1 MLYNQNLNSAQEQ
14 MSAALWKRAL
24 AFEID
29 ILLLILTCITTL
41 SAGLLAVWIGLQVA
55 GYDAPSYD
63 LISTL
68 LLPFLLLSPVV
79 FLAYFIGFAS
89 YRGQTPGKMIMRIRI
104 VSRTGGTVTLSMI
117 IVRTLGYFISG
128 LFFGMG
134 FLMALVTRCRQSLH
148 DFLADTYVVDV

>member
-1 MLYNQNLNSAQEQ
+1 M
-14 MSAALWKRAL
+14 

-29 ILLLILTCITTL
+29 MFLVAVACLITFCV
-41 SAGLLAVWIGLQVA
+41 GLFAAWLGLKVA

-89 YRGQTPGKMIMRIRI
+89 YRGQTPGKTIMRIKI
-104 VSRTGGTVTLSMI
+104 VSMTGENATLSMI
-117 IVRTLGYFISG
+117 VVRTLGYILSG
-128 LFFGMG
+128 MFFGLG
-134 FLMALVTRCRQSLH
+134 FLMALVTRRRRSLH
-148 DFLADTYVVDV
+148 DLLANTHVVAI